1 MSSGAKQV
9 LYIVPET
16 AVGTVP
22 ASPKWATLPF
32 KSVSLDGAPNKT
44 ESDTVADGRIGRGG
58 FITGL
63 EIGGDIEANA
73 AFGTYDALLEAAFFK
88 DWTADALSVGETR
101 KTFSAV
107 RGYRDIGNYHTFNG
121 LHVAKFALDIPEEG
135 LVTFKFTMAGLARSQ
150 ANAAPAG
157 TIAAAALAEEFTN
170 VGVGE
175 ITLDG
180 TVLRGV
186 ACVTAFSFELDNGM
200 KAQKCL
206 GGGLSVGKQLEGR
219 TTIGGS
225 FTVAWSQKSAEIYE
239 KQFANAK
246 LALLIPFGDAAGNK
260 YELSLPAVTVKG
272 SLPSGG
278 ADDLLSTQF
287 EYTVQDA
294 SPVLR
299 RIAKP

>member
-1 MSSGAKQV
+1 MSSGAKQS
-9 LYIVPET
+9 LYIVAE
-16 AVGTVP
+16 AAAGTTP
-22 ASPKWATLPF
+22 NNPKWATLPF
-32 KSVSLDGAPNKT
+32 KSLSLDGAPNKT
-44 ESDTVADGRIGRGG
+44 ESDTVVDGRIGRGSY
-58 FITGL
+58 ITGL
-63 EIGGDIEANA
+63 EIAGDIEANA
-73 AFGTYDALLEAAFFK
+73 SLATYDALLEAAFFNEWK
-88 DWTADALSVGETR
+88 TDALSVGEVR

-107 RGYRDIGNYHTFNG
+107 RAYRDIGNYHTFKG

-135 LVTFKFTMAGLARSQ
+135 LITFKFTMAGLERSQ

-157 TIAAAALAEEFTN
+157 TVAAAALAEEFTN

-180 TVLRGV
+180 TPLRGV

-206 GGGLSVGKQLEGR
+206 GAGLSAGKQLEGR
-219 TTIGGS
+219 ATISGS

-239 KQFANAK
+239 KQFANGK
-246 LALLIPFGDAAGNK
+246 LALVVPFGDAAGNK
-260 YELSLPAVTVKG
+260 YELSLPVVTVKG

-287 EYTVQDA
+287 EYTVQDV
-294 SPVLR
+294 SPVLKR
-299 RIAKP
+299 VAKP